1 MKVSFNLRSAGD
13 IRIIEVTG
21 RLTLG
26 DPVTNFRETIST
38 ISAEGITKVIL
49 NLQGLAYID
58 SSGIGELIH
67 TNKLVSIR
75 LINVPKRVAD
85 LLRLTNSYS
94 LFDVRQDEQTA
105 LTSLL

>member
-1 MKVSFNLRSAGD
+1 MKVDFKLRRAGD
-13 IRIIEVTG
+13 VTIIDITG

-26 DPVTNFRETIST
+26 EPVTNFRDTIST
-38 ISAEGITKVIL
+38 ISAEGTEKVIL
-49 NLQGLAYID
+49 NLQGLDYID

-67 TNKLVSIR
+67 TSKLVSVR

-85 LLRLTNSYS
+85 LLRLTNCYA

-105 LTSLL
+105 ITSFP